1 MNKKIIFVITRF
13 ETYYNTTQ
21 MRFILL
27 FVISFVSFITYCQG
41 PTAQFNATPL
51 IICAGQSVT
60 FTDASTAGSTP
71 ITDWDWDF
79 GDGNAANTQNTSHVY
94 TLAGTYTVIL
104 VVTDQNNIADP
115 EVKTAYI
122 TVNSNPTA
130 SFTASA
136 NSCTL
141 PVTATFNNASAT
153 GSNITYAWNFG
164 NGQTSTLQ
172 NPSSITYNSV
182 NTYTVSLLVTNT
194 TTSCSSTF
202 SNTIT
207 ISDFA
212 ADFTMVDSVCV
223 GGAVT
228 VNDNSTVGVN
238 NWNWNS
244 GSGQT
249 STIENPTFI
258 YNTVGTFTVS
268 LTSQNT
274 LIGCTSSTTQQIVV
288 VPRPI
293 PTFVADQTHGCL
305 PFNVTFTNSTSNG
318 ANYQWTF
325 GDGTTYSG
333 QTPPIHLY
341 NTVDTFTV
349 TLSCTGTLGCS
360 ASTTFNNY
368 IYTSILY
375 ADFDAFNY
383 NGCSPITTNYFD
395 GSGHWYSTYDPV
407 VSWLWTFE
415 DGSTYNGQVPPADIY
430 TTGLY
435 DVSLTVT
442 TGNGCIDTESK
453 LDYIQVG
460 EIDSIDFTYSP
471 SSNCARIPFTFD
483 GIPYISVPYLPNEI
497 VYNWQFGDGDFASTQ
512 DASHG
517 YSIDTGYFDVSFTV
531 NFRGCIDTMSID
543 SAIYLIGP
551 ISKFEPSPLHICNP
565 TSFPV
570 SATMVD
576 MSVIGQPS
584 DDVKMIWKWNDP
596 VNGTTVYEDVDLDP
610 DDDGG
615 ATYPN
620 FPDYGIYPIEQVIY
634 NYTTGCADS
643 TVFNMHILQTTAD
656 FILSSDTICIHDE
669 VQFTSTST
677 STEAINYYNYLF
689 DNNIT
694 VVNDNV
700 ISSII
705 PDTTILYDSSAIY
718 LVQHHVQTYVTYN
731 VFHCTSTITKPLVV
745 LQKPLALITP
755 SDDASCAPV
764 TINFT
769 NSTTPQGVGYPT
781 FGTFTWTFPDNSTQ
795 VTNNLATPT
804 SYNFT
809 TQGNFTT
816 SLVATDDFGCVS
828 DPVSITTSITL
839 PVLDYTLDSV
849 VCDEEIF
856 TVPNTTTGSGP
867 ISYSWTVDNIP
878 ASNSTDLTHSFNE
891 ATDTTITNMPHTITL
906 YATDVNGCIDSL
918 TKDIIVSMPFANLD
932 YTATAANLN
941 NNNYA
946 TCPPVFETY
955 DNQSTSYGTYTSN
968 WIFGDGKVSY
978 LTEPS
983 NTYVF
988 AGVYTLSMEITDQF
1002 GCTDDTVFV
1011 DYLTIGGPTIDYLI
1025 TPTPNPCDNQYFFD
1039 TLATENVVGFVWDF
1053 GDGTTA
1059 SDTTIAHNF
1068 PEAGTYNT
1076 SVTIEDSLGCS
1087 VIYPLDSIT
1096 VNNQI
1101 NAYFV
1106 PNTYT
1111 AETGDVVTFDDQST
1125 FHAPGLTWYWEFG
1138 DFDENTLLNSTD
1150 ASTSF
1155 SYAYP
1160 YYYPVT
1166 LTVTDTN
1173 GCVDSYQTLIH
1184 ITGAVNAPNVFTPNG
1199 DGVNDTF
1206 SFKFDIFKSYD
1217 VTIINRWGNV
1227 VYDRKNETETYIWD
1241 GSNMGGNQCSEG
1253 VYYYL
1258 IIGTLMDDSP
1268 FETKGFVTK
1277 I

>member
-1 MNKKIIFVITRF
+1 M
-13 ETYYNTTQ
+13 
-21 MRFILL
+21 
-27 FVISFVSFITYCQG
+27 SFSQG
-41 PTAQFNATPL
+41 PTAQFTANPL
-51 IICAGQSVT
+51 VVCAGENIT
-60 FTDASTAGSTP
+60 FTDASTAGTSP
-71 ITDWDWDF
+71 IIQWAWDF
-79 GDGNAANTQNTSHVY
+79 GDGNAANTQNTSHAY
-94 TLAGTYTVIL
+94 TTAGNYTVIL

-122 TVNSNPTA
+122 TVNPNPAA

-141 PVTATFNNASAT
+141 PVTATFINGSAT
-153 GSNITYAWNFG
+153 GSNITYSWNFG

-172 NPSSITYNSV
+172 NPNSITYSSV
-182 NTYTVSLLVTNT
+182 NTYNVSLLVTNT
-194 TTSCSSTF
+194 TTGCNTTF

-212 ADFTMVDSVCV
+212 ADFTMVDSVCI

-228 VNDNSTVGVN
+228 MNDNSTVGVN

-249 STIENPTFI
+249 STAENPTFT
-258 YNTVGTFTVS
+258 YNTAGTFTVS

-274 LIGCTSSTTQQIVV
+274 LIGCTATITHQIVV
-288 VPRPI
+288 VPKPV
-293 PTFVADQTHGCL
+293 PTFVADETHGCL
-305 PFNVTFTNSTSNG
+305 PFNVTFTNSTVNG
-318 ANYQWTF
+318 ANYQWIF

-333 QTPPIHLY
+333 QTPPVHVYSTL
-341 NTVDTFTV
+341 DTFSV

-360 ASTTFNNY
+360 ATTTFNNY
-368 IYTSILY
+368 IYTSILIAY
-375 ADFDAFNY
+375 FGASEKY
-383 NGCSPITTNYFD
+383 GCSPITTNYFD
-395 GSGHWYSTYDPV
+395 QSGHWYSAFDPI
-407 VSWLWTFE
+407 VSWVWTFD
-415 DGSTYNGQVPPADIY
+415 DGSTYNGQTPPSDIY

-435 DVSLTVT
+435 DLSLTVM
-442 TGNGCIDTESK
+442 TGNGCIASLTKPDF
-453 LDYIQVG
+453 IQVG

-471 SSNCARIPFTFD
+471 LSNCARVPFSFN
-483 GIPYISVPYLPNEI
+483 GLQYISVPFLPNEI
-497 VYNWQFGDGDFASTQ
+497 IYNWQFGDGDFATTQ
-512 DASHG
+512 NASHG
-517 YSIDTGYFDVSFTV
+517 YSLDTGYFDVSFSV
-531 NFRGCIDTMSID
+531 DFRGCIQSMSLD

-596 VNGTTVYEDVDLDP
+596 LNGTTVYEDIDLDP
-610 DDDGG
+610 DDDG
-615 ATYPN
+615 AASYAN

-643 TVFNMHILQTTAD
+643 TVFNMHVLRTTAD
-656 FILSSDTICIHDE
+656 FTLSADTIC
-669 VQFTSTST
+669 VGNQVTFSSTST
-677 STEAINYYNYLF
+677 YTEAINGYWYTF
-689 DNNIT
+689 DNDST
-694 VVNDNV
+694 KYDPNV
-700 ISSII
+700 SSSII
-705 PDTTILYDSSAIY
+705 PNYTITYDSSAIY
-718 LVQHHVQTYVTYN
+718 SVVLLIETYVIYGI
-731 VFHCTSTITKPLVV
+731 FHCSDQITKPLVV
-745 LQKPLALITP
+745 LEIPLAAITP

-781 FGTFTWTFPDNSTQ
+781 FGNFVWTFPDNTTQ
-795 VTNNLATPT
+795 TTTSLATQT

-809 TQGNFTT
+809 SQGNFTT
-816 SLVATDDFGCVS
+816 SLVSTDDFGCVS
-828 DPVSITTSITL
+828 NPVSITTSITL
-839 PVLDYTLDSV
+839 PTINYTLDSV

-856 TVPNTTTGSGP
+856 TATNSTSGVEP
-867 ISYSWTVDNIP
+867 ISYAWSIDNVP
-878 ASNSTDLTHSFNE
+878 NANTTDLTHSFNE
-891 ATDTTITNMPHTITL
+891 LTDTTITNVPHTVTL

-918 TKDIIVSMPFANLD
+918 TKDIAVSMPFANLD

-955 DNQSTSYGTYTSN
+955 DNQSTSYGTFSSN

-988 AGVYTLSMEITDQF
+988 AGVYTLNMQITDQF
-1002 GCTDDTVFV
+1002 GCTDDTTFI
-1011 DYLTIGGPTIDYLI
+1011 DYLTIGGPIIDYAI
-1025 TPTPNPCDNQYFFD
+1025 TPTVDPCDNEYFFD
-1039 TLATENVVGFVWDF
+1039 TLSTENVVSFVWDF

-1059 SDTTIAHNF
+1059 TDTTIAHNF
-1068 PEAGTYNT
+1068 PNAGTYFT
-1076 SVTIEDSLGCS
+1076 SVTIEDNLGCS

-1096 VNNQI
+1096 LNNQI

-1106 PNTYT
+1106 PSTYT
-1111 AETGDVVTFDDQST
+1111 AETGDVITFDDQSI
-1125 FHAPGLTWYWEFG
+1125 FNAPGYTWYWEFG
-1138 DFDENTLLNSTD
+1138 DFDENTLLNNTD

-1199 DGVNDTF
+1199 DGVNDLFT
-1206 SFKFDIFKSYD
+1206 FKFDIFKSYD
-1217 VTIINRWGNV
+1217 VQIMNRWDNL
-1227 VYDRKNETETYIWD
+1227 VYERTNETGTYIWD
-1241 GSNMGGNQCSEG
+1241 GSNMGQGQCSEG
-1253 VYYYL
+1253 VYFY
-1258 IIGTLMDDSP
+1258 IIKGYLMDDSP
-1268 FETKGFVTK
+1268 FESTGFVTK

>member
-1 MNKKIIFVITRF
+1 MRF
-13 ETYYNTTQ
+13 ATYYNTTR
-21 MRFILL
+21 MKLILL
-27 FVISFVSFITYCQG
+27 LIVSLVSFAMFSQG
-41 PTAQFNATPL
+41 PTSQFSATPL
-51 IICAGQSVT
+51 VVCAGDPVT

-71 ITDWDWDF
+71 ITQWAWDF
-79 GDGNAANTQNTSHVY
+79 GDGNAASTQNTSHAY
-94 TLAGTYTVIL
+94 TNAGTYTVIL

-122 TVNSNPTA
+122 TVNPNPLA
-130 SFTASA
+130 SFSAGA

-141 PVTATFNNASAT
+141 PVTATFNNNSAT
-153 GSNITYAWNFG
+153 GSNISYAWNFG

-172 NPSSITYNSV
+172 NPSSITYSSV
-182 NTYTVSLLVTNT
+182 NTYTVSILVTNT

-212 ADFTMVDSVCV
+212 ADFTMVDSVCI

-228 VNDNSTVGVN
+228 MNDNSTVGVN

-249 STIENPTFI
+249 STIENPTFT
-258 YNTVGTFTVS
+258 YNTAGTFTVS

-274 LIGCTSSTTQQIVV
+274 LIGCSSTITKQIVV
-288 VPRPI
+288 VPKPV
-293 PTFVADQTHGCL
+293 PTFTADETHGCL

-318 ANYQWTF
+318 SNYQWTF

-333 QTPPIHLY
+333 QTPPTHLY
-341 NTVDTFTV
+341 NTLDTFTV

-360 ASTTFNNY
+360 ATTTFNNY
-368 IYTSILY
+368 IYTSILN
-375 ADFDAFNY
+375 ADFAPTDSS
-383 NGCSPITTNYFD
+383 GCSPLTTNYID
-395 GSGHWYSTYDPV
+395 LSGHWYSMYDPI
-407 VSWLWTFE
+407 VSWIWTFD
-415 DGSTYNGQVPPADIY
+415 DGSTYNGQAPPADTY

-435 DVSLTVT
+435 DLSLTVT
-442 TGNGCIDTESK
+442 TGNGCVASLTEP
-453 LDYIQVG
+453 DFIRVG

-471 SSNCARIPFTFD
+471 LSNCARVPFTFD
-483 GIPYISVPYLPNEI
+483 GIPYISVPYLPNE
-497 VYNWQFGDGDFASTQ
+497 VSYNWQFGDGDFASTQ

-517 YSIDTGYFDVSFTV
+517 YSIDTGYFDVTFTV
-531 NFRGCIDTMSID
+531 NFRGCIESMEID

-551 ISKFEPSPLHICNP
+551 ISKFSPSPVHICNP

-570 SATMVD
+570 SVPMTD
-576 MSVIGQPS
+576 MSVIGQPT

-596 VNGTTVYEDVDLDP
+596 LNTTTVYEDVDLDP

-615 ATYPN
+615 AIYNN

-634 NYTTGCADS
+634 NYTTGCSDS
-643 TVFNMHILQTTAD
+643 TVFDMHILQTTAD
-656 FILSSDTICIHDE
+656 FTLSADTICINNE
-669 VQFTSTST
+669 VTFTSTST
-677 STEAINYYNYLF
+677 STEGIDYYHFFFGNGL
-689 DNNIT
+689 DSLLT
-694 VVNDNV
+694 
-700 ISSII
+700 SS
-705 PDTTILYDSSAIY
+705 TIFYDSSAIY
-718 LVQHHVQTYVTYN
+718 SISLSIYTDVNNNFT
-731 VFHCTSTITKPLVV
+731 CGDLITKPLVV
-745 LQKPLALITP
+745 LQKPLASITP

-764 TINFT
+764 TINFI
-769 NSTTPQGVGYPT
+769 NSTTPQGIGYPT
-781 FGTFTWTFPDNSTQ
+781 FGTFLWTFPDNSTQ
-795 VTNNLATPT
+795 TTNSLATLT

-839 PVLDYTLDSV
+839 PTINYSLDSV

-856 TVPNTTTGSGP
+856 TAINSTTGADP
-867 ISYSWTVDNIP
+867 VSYSWSIDNTP
-878 ASNSTDLTHSFNE
+878 TTNSTDLTHSFNE
-891 ATDTTITNMPHTITL
+891 ATDTTITNVPHTITL

-918 TKDIIVSMPFANLD
+918 TKDIKVSMPFANLD

-1025 TPTPNPCDNQYFFD
+1025 TPTPDPCDNQYFFD

-1059 SDTTIAHNF
+1059 TDTTIAHNF

-1076 SVTIEDSLGCS
+1076 SVTIEDDLGCF
-1087 VIYPLDSIT
+1087 VLYPLDSIT

-1101 NAYFV
+1101 DAYFI
-1106 PNTYT
+1106 PSTYT
-1111 AETGDVVTFDDQST
+1111 AETGDNITFDDQSI

-1138 DFDENTLLNSTD
+1138 DFDENTLLNNTD
-1150 ASTSF
+1150 ANTSF

-1173 GCVDSYQTLIH
+1173 GCVDTYQTLIH

-1199 DGVNDTF
+1199 DGINDTF

-1217 VTIINRWGNV
+1217 VMIMNRWDNL
-1227 VYDRKNETETYIWD
+1227 VYDHKNETGIYIWD
-1241 GSNMGGNQCSEG
+1241 GSNMGQGQCSEG

-1258 IIGTLMDDSP
+1258 IKGILMDDSP